1 MAGDSAGGNL
11 AAALTLMARDR
22 IGPMPVFQLLIY
34 PVFDH
39 ARDMASPTTTLR
51 CPHRARPSH
60 NRPPHAASPD
70 ASPLSHPRQ
79 PPRPGA
85 ASMRRAGGCEA
96 GQPAYVAGVFPGDQ
110 SRAMPQPDR
119 ATPRNQA

>member
-60 NRPPHAASPD
+60 NRPPHAASPR
-70 ASPLSHPRQ
+70 RQ
-79 PPRPGA
+79 PSLPPATAPAPGRGIDA
-85 ASMRRAGGCEA
+85 EGWGL
-96 GQPAYVAGVFPGDQ
+96 
-110 SRAMPQPDR
+110 
-119 ATPRNQA
+119 